1 MNTTAI
7 GVVVLYLA
15 AFYIL
20 SKKALA
26 QLQEINRVML
36 ELLVGEEE

>member
-1 MNTTAI
+1 MNTTAVA
-7 GVVVLYLA
+7 VVALYLVG
-15 AFYIL
+15 FYII

-26 QLQEINRVML
+26 QLQEINRLML